1 MMADDIHEPTTTQST
16 TSSIPP
22 YTHRATSTFADTPT
36 QYEHTAVAST
46 ERYRFQ
52 DLPPFYGSALGDAR
66 NSGTAMGTGPIEAHR
81 IDTDEWL
88 SDNEWQNDPSI
99 SDYLMR
105 GRGIEL
111 PPAREEGQVSDDD
124 HAGSQIVIVRR
135 GDIMVVSTSPPPR
148 NASTIQDPPHS
159 LPNAQPRAI
168 SGGRE
173 ERPARGPF
181 GRVGRRMGSWGQ
193 QIGRQAGAIGHQF
206 GQRTEGWASAY
217 SAGGGGYNPPVRP
230 TRAVR
235 PSTVEPSGPPQY
247 EYPPSYEDTRAD
259 Y

>member
-1 MMADDIHEPTTTQST
+1 MADNNREPITTQST

-22 YTHRATSTFADTPT
+22 NTHRATSAFADTPT
-36 QYEHTAVAST
+36 HHEHAAVASP
-46 ERYRFQ
+46 ERPRSQ
-52 DLPPFYGSALGDAR
+52 DLPPSYGSALVDAR
-66 NSGTAMGTGPIEAHR
+66 NSRTAIGTGPIEAHR
-81 IDTDEWL
+81 IDINGWL
-88 SDNEWQNDPSI
+88 SDNEWQNDPSL

-111 PPAREEGQVSDDD
+111 PPAREEGQVSHD
-124 HAGSQIVIVRR
+124 GSQIVIVRR

-148 NASTIQDPPHS
+148 NASIVQDVPHS
-159 LPNAQPRAI
+159 LPVAQSTATFER
-168 SGGRE
+168 RE

-193 QIGRQAGAIGHQF
+193 QIGRQAGAIGHQL

-230 TRAVR
+230 TRTIR
-235 PSTVEPSGPPQY
+235 PSTAEPTGPPQY
-247 EYPPSYEDTRAD
+247 EHPPSYDDARAD
-259 Y
+259 P